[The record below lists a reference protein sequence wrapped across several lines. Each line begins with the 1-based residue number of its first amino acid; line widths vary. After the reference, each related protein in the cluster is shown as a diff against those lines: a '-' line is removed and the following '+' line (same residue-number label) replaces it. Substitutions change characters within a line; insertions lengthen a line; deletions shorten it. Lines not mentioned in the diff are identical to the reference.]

1 MKNTKKLD
9 VSLADIEEAQR
20 RISSII
26 KKTPTEISREA
37 SRLLGCEVF
46 FKLEQSQ
53 ITGSFKLR
61 GASNKIMSMSAE
73 DRARGVIASSAG
85 NHAQGVAYS
94 ATQMGVR
101 STIVMPVNAP
111 LIKVEATKGY
121 GADIILFGDVVDD
134 ATEKA
139 KELVREKGFVFVH
152 PYEDEQII
160 AGQGTLGL
168 EVHESVPDLDSIIVP
183 IGGGG
188 LISGTAIALKKLNP
202 KIKVIGVV
210 SDQADGMAKMFRG
223 LDPAVLKPVSTIA
236 DGIAV
241 KRPSPAMYESFISKY
256 VDEVVTVS
264 DDEIAEA
271 IVFCLEKKKAILEG
285 AGAAAL
291 AALFHRKLPLG
302 AKTCVV
308 TCGGNIDLNTVS
320 SIINVGQI
328 RRGRLCEISVIVAD
342 VPGSLSQI
350 ASIIAGAR
358 ANVMEVHHKRIGEGL
373 LLKETQIDFVL
384 ETRSPAHVEE
394 IKQLLVSR
402 GIRIAPR

>member
-1 MKNTKKLD
+1 MKNIKKLD
-9 VSLADIEEAQR
+9 VSLGDIEEAQR
-20 RISSII
+20 RISGII
-26 KKTPTEISREA
+26 KKTPMEISGEA
-37 SRLLGCEVF
+37 SRLMGCEVYL
-46 FKLEQSQ
+46 KLEQAQ

-61 GASNKIMSMSAE
+61 GASNKIMAMSLE

-94 ATQMGVR
+94 ATQLNVR

-111 LIKVEATKGY
+111 LIKVEATKAY
-121 GADIILFGDVVDD
+121 GAEIILHGEVVDD

-139 KELVREKGFVFVH
+139 RELVREQGFVFVH

-168 EVHESVPDLDSIIVP
+168 EIHDSVSDLDSVIVP

-188 LISGTAIALKKLNP
+188 LISGTAIALKSLNP

-210 SDQADGMAKMFRG
+210 SDQADGMAKLFRG
-223 LDPAVLKPVSTIA
+223 LDPTILKPVSTIA

-241 KRPSPAMYESFISKY
+241 KRPSPAMYENFISRY

-271 IVFCLEKKKAILEG
+271 IVFCLEKKKVILEG

-291 AALFHRKLPLG
+291 AAMFHRNLPLG

-308 TCGGNIDLNTVS
+308 LCGGNIDLNTVA

-328 RRGRLCEISVIVAD
+328 RRGRLCEISVVVAD
-342 VPGSLSQI
+342 IPGTLSLL
-350 ASIIAGAR
+350 AGLIAGAR
-358 ANVMEVHHKRIGEGL
+358 ANVMEVHHSRIGEGL
-373 LLKETQIDFVL
+373 HLKETRINFVL

-394 IKQLLVSR
+394 IKHLLVSR
-402 GIRIAPR
+402 GIRIASN